1 MLRRLEDWGGLRRLL
16 GGLSV
21 LLHRVCCCGNW
32 EGGLLQLL
40 LGLLRLLRGG
50 GGEVLLLLLLLLLLL
65 RLLRCVS
72 FLCWGSE
79 LWLQGLGGLSATV
92 RLDVA
97 GAGARPS
104 SAC

>member
-1 MLRRLEDWGGLRRLL
+1 MARVVMARVALARLAP
-16 GGLSV
+16 SAPV
-21 LLHRVCCCGNW
+21 QVVC
-32 EGGLLQLL
+32 
-40 LGLLRLLRGG
+40 
-50 GGEVLLLLLLLLLLL
+50 VALLLL

-72 FLCWGSE
+72 FLCWGPE
-79 LWLQGLGGLSATV
+79 LWLQGLGGLSAMV

>member
-1 MLRRLEDWGGLRRLL
+1 MLL
-16 GGLSV
+16 V
-21 LLHRVCCCGNW
+21 
-32 EGGLLQLL
+32 
-40 LGLLRLLRGG
+40 
-50 GGEVLLLLLLLLLLL
+50 LLLLLLLL

-104 SAC
+104 SACLSFEGRPRAVLTLHPGV

>member
-1 MLRRLEDWGGLRRLL
+1 MRAGEPPSTKSRRASMLVRLSEPRMGRSHEGIVLR
-16 GGLSV
+16 
-21 LLHRVCCCGNW
+21 
-32 EGGLLQLL
+32 
-40 LGLLRLLRGG
+40 
-50 GGEVLLLLLLLLLLL
+50 LLLLLLLL

>member
-1 MLRRLEDWGGLRRLL
+1 M
-16 GGLSV
+16 
-21 LLHRVCCCGNW
+21 
-32 EGGLLQLL
+32 
-40 LGLLRLLRGG
+40 
-50 GGEVLLLLLLLLLLL
+50 VLLLLLLLLLLL

>member
-1 MLRRLEDWGGLRRLL
+1 MLRRLEDWGVAAAAR
-16 GGLSV
+16 GGC
-21 LLHRVCCCGNW
+21 RCCCIGSAAAEIGKGVCYSCFW
-32 EGGLLQLL
+32 GCCGCCGVE
-40 LGLLRLLRGG
+40 
-50 GGEVLLLLLLLLLLL
+50 GGEVLLLLLLLLL